1 MRTRKMDPT
10 LDIYVQYFLSSRN
23 ISLPSRYWSFF
34 RSSHLQGF
42 LYRINILIKL
52 QNSQESGVCYSTVA
66 GTGLQFFE
74 KSVSL
79 LGFFCQCCNFFQSNI
94 FSKDLLQWLCPF
106 FFSHIFSWYCM
117 KFYVLFHRFL
127 GQVKRLKLFFFLVV
141 LKGLT

>member
-106 FFSHIFSWYCM
+106 FFLTFFRGIVWNSMYCFTVFWG
-117 KFYVLFHRFL
+117 K
-127 GQVKRLKLFFFLVV
+127 
-141 LKGLT
+141 